1 MSSSQAS
8 CCILE
13 MLSHLAVVWCPV
25 HQWSFQIC
33 LEMLLWDFQWLL
45 LERGGKAKYLR
56 WNTNLHNI
64 CCSLKACRVHH
75 WINNVRHWFAL
86 LFDFLPENLWKL
98 AEKLSRDLVSDA
110 DSDVQDYVQV
120 WNWCALSKFS
130 NWSKLIAYLNISI
143 QKCVS
148 SDII

>member
-13 MLSHLAVVWCPV
+13 MLSFSC
-25 HQWSFQIC
+25 C
-33 LEMLLWDFQWLL
+33 LMPSSSMVFPNLSRNASLRFSMLL

-64 CCSLKACRVHH
+64 CCSLKVCRVHH